1 MIKAETRHRIFRN
14 SVFRNALSLYGMQ
27 AANYILPWFTF
38 PYTLRVLGAEKFGL
52 ISFAASLITYF
63 QAVTEYGFN
72 LTATREISIHRDDP
86 VKLSQIF
93 SATLYAKTIL
103 MVGSFFVLMVVVF
116 AVPRFRAEA
125 PLFSISFMLVV
136 ANVVFPVWLFQGIE
150 KMENITYR
158 EIGARL
164 LGLAPTFL
172 LVRRRSDYVIAAG
185 IYSGSMLLAGAISY
199 LGFSRVTTARLV
211 WVSWRD
217 IRRTF
222 AEGWNIFLSTA
233 AITIYT
239 RSNTFILGLFA
250 SPTEVGYFSAAQRL
264 IEAARSLVYPI
275 TAATYPHISR
285 LSHEAPEKGLDFLR
299 RNTMKMTLPF
309 VLLSAGLLLG
319 APAIGLILFGRNFGP
334 SIALLR
340 LMSPVPFIVA
350 TGSVYST
357 FYMLG
362 MGYKKEWSRLIL
374 SAGLFNFVAL
384 FSLLPFT
391 SPSVAIATT
400 TVLVEL
406 WVAGGAYMF
415 YRLKQRVVHDT

>member
-1 MIKAETRHRIFRN
+1 MIKAESRQRFFRN
-14 SVFRNALSLYGMQ
+14 SVVRNALSLYGMQ

-38 PYTLRVLGAEKFGL
+38 PYTIRVLGAEKFGL
-52 ISFAASLITYF
+52 IAFATSLITYF

-93 SATLYAKTIL
+93 SATLLAKTIL
-103 MVGSFFVLMVVVF
+103 MTGSFIVLTAVVY

-125 PLFSISFMLVV
+125 PLFFISFLVVV

-158 EIGARL
+158 EVGARL

-172 LVRRRSDYVIAAG
+172 LVRRQSDYVVAAG
-185 IYSGSMLLAGAISY
+185 IYSGSMLLAGAVSY

-211 WVSWRD
+211 WVSWREVK
-217 IRRTF
+217 RTF
-222 AEGWNIFLSTA
+222 KEGWNIFLSTA

-239 RSNTFILGLFA
+239 RSNTFILGLLA
-250 SPTEVGYFSAAQRL
+250 SPAEVGYFSAAQRL

-275 TAATYPHISR
+275 TAATFPHISR
-285 LSHEAPEKGLDFLR
+285 LSHESPEKGLDFLR
-299 RNTMKMTLPF
+299 RNRLRMTLPF
-309 VLLSAGLLLG
+309 VILSAGLLLG

-334 SIALLR
+334 SIPLLR
-340 LMSPVPFIVA
+340 MMSPIPFILA

-362 MGYKKEWSRLIL
+362 MGFKKQWSRLII
-374 SAGLFNFVAL
+374 SAGFFNFVAL
-384 FSLLPFT
+384 FLLLLFMK
-391 SPSVAIATT
+391 PSAAIAVTS
-400 TVLVEL
+400 VLVEL
-406 WVAGGAYMF
+406 WVTAGAYLF
-415 YRLKQRVVHDT
+415 YRMKQRVK